1 MVVGMANSGSRRA
14 RSVAS
19 LTNQGCQFGSMS
31 GLAPRTGIQASFAAG
46 ARSRRSN
53 FCFNK
58 CLPTGCKEGLDFLIS
73 RGLITYNK
81 GTGGIGRM
89 QSRPGLGRLFGNGNS
104 GNFL

>member
-1 MVVGMANSGSRRA
+1 MGSMGNTGGKRVRK
-14 RSVAS
+14 SDS

-46 ARSRRSN
+46 ARLISN
-53 FCFNK
+53 YCFNK
-58 CLPTGCKEGLDFLIS
+58 CLPTGCKEGLDFLVS

-89 QSRPGLGRLFGNGNS
+89 QTRPGLGRLFGSGNR

>member
-1 MVVGMANSGSRRA
+1 MGSMGNTGGKRVRK
-14 RSVAS
+14 SDS

-46 ARSRRSN
+46 ARLRSN
-53 FCFNK
+53 YCFNK
-58 CLPTGCKEGLDFLIS
+58 CLPTGCKEGLDFLVS

-89 QSRPGLGRLFGNGNS
+89 QTRPGLGRLFGSGS
-104 GNFL
+104 RGNFL

>member
-46 ARSRRSN
+46 ARLRSN
-53 FCFNK
+53 YCFNK
-58 CLPTGCKEGLDFLIS
+58 CLPVGCKEGLEFLIKK
-73 RGLITYNK
+73 GLMFSNS

-89 QSRPGLGRLFGNGNS
+89 QSRPGLRRLFGS
-104 GNFL
+104 GNYGNFV